1 MSKREKDGN
10 SSGVKLD
17 RYRNSKFEMEDAS
30 NNSPFEGVSVRSINT
45 LGGGP
50 TSENRGQR
58 GDFPERR
65 KENPFVNGNLK
76 NWNHK
81 KGWDRFF
88 DRSYD
93 KEFRSNGGSQIGHD
107 KGNFGK
113 GPKGYKR
120 SDQNIYEDVCETLAL
135 NPDIDASEISVKVK
149 GGCVYLEGTVDDRS
163 VKRMAELVVEN
174 ISGVYDV
181 QNLLTL
187 KKVS

>member
-30 NNSPFEGVSVRSINT
+30 NNLPFEGVSVRSINT